1 MTDPPEAIAWP
12 LVFGTGALAVGVIGL
27 FYLSIQGAG
36 RAASYRRNPLRKK
49 SMAVQSLLFSRNS
62 WSPAR
67 AKAWARSH
75 GYRSAK
81 VDVTDAN
88 IRLRQRTPAS
98 GGLFRTVTFGRGI
111 KAVVSR

>member
-12 LVFGTGALAVGVIGL
+12 LVFGTGALAVGVVGL

-49 SMAVQSLLFSRNS
+49 SMVVQSLLFSRSS
-62 WSPAR
+62 WTPSK
-67 AKAWARSH
+67 AKSWARSH
-75 GYRSAK
+75 GYRSGK
-81 VDVTDAN
+81 VDVTANN
-88 IRLRQRTPAS
+88 IRLRQRAPAS
-98 GGLFRTVTFGRGI
+98 GALFRTVTFGRGI

>member
-1 MTDPPEAIAWP
+1 MPDDTIQWP
-12 LVFGTGALAVGVIGL
+12 LVFGTGALALGVVGL

-36 RAASYRRNPLRKK
+36 HAASHRRLNPLRKK

-81 VDVTDAN
+81 IDVTEHN
-88 IRLRQRTPAS
+88 IRLRQRTPAA
-98 GGLFRTVTFGRGI
+98 GALFRTITFGQGI
-111 KAVVSR
+111 KAVVAR